1 MSSKEPSVEEIELWF
16 RKVARGEVPREGDVL
31 LRVNRGWVFSPPLV
45 DVADIRWDGD
55 YPGNVKAIGDAGF
68 VKLSGSNAVPPGEAD
83 IYEEILQQG
92 PGNIIEE
99 DLANGELLFKVGGL
113 YTVSG
118 VVTYSDLTQ
127 PSQLNIM
134 LRRGDL
140 VAPIASE
147 QIDLAVALPFVVE
160 VVQLSVFFKQGDVV
174 WLEFGRSGGQNF
186 TADIINVD
194 FLAYVVA
201 LDRRL

>member
-1 MSSKEPSVEEIELWF
+1 MATNEPSVEQIELWL
-16 RKVARGEVPREGDVL
+16 RKVARGDEPQEGDVL
-31 LRVNRGWVFSPPLV
+31 LRANRGWIFGPAVV
-45 DVADIRWDGD
+45 DVGALRWDGA
-55 YPGNVKAIGDAGF
+55 YPGNVKPIGTAGF
-68 VKLSGSNAVPPGEAD
+68 VKLSGANAVPPNEAN
-83 IYEEILQQG
+83 IYEETVQLG

-99 DLANGELLFKVGGL
+99 RIADGELLFKVGGL

-134 LRRGDL
+134 LNRGGTIL
-140 VAPIASE
+140 PIASV

-160 VVQLSVFFKQGDVV
+160 VVQLVTLFKRGDIV
-174 WLEFGRSGGQNF
+174 WLEFGRTGGQNF
-186 TADIINVD
+186 SADIINAD
-194 FLAYVVA
+194 LLAYVVA